1 MTKISEAAKV
11 DEHPNAE
18 DYRNRA
24 ERAAQAL
31 AEMVGDDGLSPDDI
45 AVCDRLENY
54 TGYAG
59 QLADIVQL
67 TTRVRALSEQ
77 LATERANAD
86 RLAEA
91 LGALA
96 FLTAEVLPQPQKEI
110 AAILAAHNLLRIDG

>member
-1 MTKISEAAKV
+1 MT

-24 ERAAQAL
+24 ERAEQAL
-31 AEMVGDDGLSPDDI
+31 AEL
-45 AVCDRLENY
+45 
-54 TGYAG
+54 AG
-59 QLADIVQL
+59 
-67 TTRVRALSEQ
+67 Q

-86 RLAEA
+86 KLAEA
-91 LGALA
+91 LGDLA